1 MRANRSRALRE
12 RYLPMSRDPLWT
24 LLAERALHT
33 GQRITLSSG
42 KVSSF
47 YFDCKPVTLSAA
59 GAPLVGDAFVKA
71 LDAVPGGVAAV
82 GGLTHGAD
90 PIIGAVMLRAFAQGR
105 ALDGFYVRK
114 QPKSHGTRRLIEN
127 PPPPGTR
134 VVIVEDVVTSGKSAL
149 KAVDEARSA
158 GCEVAGVIALVDRQD
173 GGAATIR
180 AYVPHYAALYT
191 RDDFPQIETGA
202 GDLA

>member
-1 MRANRSRALRE
+1 MTN
-12 RYLPMSRDPLWT
+12 DPLWS

-42 KVSSF
+42 QQSTY

-59 GAPLVGDAFVKA
+59 GAPLVGDAFLRA
-71 LDAVPGGVAAV
+71 LDSLPSGVAAA

-90 PIIGAVMLRAFAQGR
+90 PIIGALMLRAFAHGR

-114 QPKSHGTRRLIEN
+114 QPKAHGTRRLIEN

-149 KAVDEARSA
+149 KAVDEARRA
-158 GCEVAGVIALVDRQD
+158 GCDVAGVIALVDRQD
-173 GGAATIR
+173 GGAETIR
-180 AYVPHYAALYT
+180 AHVPRYVALYK
-191 RDDFPQIETGA
+191 RDDFPQISAAEDTSG
-202 GDLA
+202 

>member
-1 MRANRSRALRE
+1 MTN
-12 RYLPMSRDPLWT
+12 DPLWS

-33 GQRITLSSG
+33 RQRITLSSG
-42 KVSSF
+42 KESTY

-59 GAPLVGDAFVKA
+59 GAALVGDAFLGA
-71 LDAVPGGVAAV
+71 LDNLPPDVTAV

-90 PIIGAVMLRAFAQGR
+90 PIIGALMLRAFAHGR

-149 KAVDEARSA
+149 KAVDEARLA
-158 GCEVAGVIALVDRQD
+158 GCDVVGVIALVDRED
-173 GGAATIR
+173 GGAQTIR
-180 AYVPHYAALYT
+180 AHVPNYVALY
-191 RDDFPQIETGA
+191 RRQDFPQIAASERHGA
-202 GDLA
+202 

>member
-1 MRANRSRALRE
+1 MTN
-12 RYLPMSRDPLWT
+12 DPLWS

-42 KVSSF
+42 KESTY

-59 GAPLVGDAFVKA
+59 GAPLVGDAFLSA
-71 LDAVPGGVAAV
+71 LDSLPPDVAAV

-90 PIIGAVMLRAFAQGR
+90 PIIGALMLRAFAQGR
-105 ALDGFYVRK
+105 SLDGFYVRK

-127 PPPPGTR
+127 PPPRGSR

-149 KAVDEARSA
+149 KAVDEARLA
-158 GCEVAGVIALVDRQD
+158 GCDVVGVIALVDRED
-173 GGAATIR
+173 GGAETIR
-180 AYVPHYAALYT
+180 AHVPNYVALY
-191 RDDFPQIETGA
+191 RRQDFPQIAASERGGA
-202 GDLA
+202 

>member
-1 MRANRSRALRE
+1 MKN
-12 RYLPMSRDPLWT
+12 DPLWS

-33 GQRITLSSG
+33 GQNITLRSG
-42 KVSSF
+42 KVSTY

-59 GAPLVGDAFVKA
+59 GAPLVGDAFLGA
-71 LDAVPGGVAAV
+71 LDGLPGDIAAV

-90 PIIGAVMLRAFAQGR
+90 PIIGAVMLRAFAHGR

-127 PPPPGTR
+127 PPPSGTR

-149 KAVDEARSA
+149 KAVDEARQA
-158 GCEVAGVIALVDRQD
+158 GCDVAGVIALVDRQD
-173 GGAATIR
+173 GGAEAIR
-180 AYVPHYAALYT
+180 ARVANYVALYS
-191 RDDFPQIETGA
+191 REDFPQIDA
-202 GDLA
+202 GERSLA

>member
-1 MRANRSRALRE
+1 MR
-12 RYLPMSRDPLWT
+12 RDPLWK

-42 KVSSF
+42 KISNF

-59 GAPLVGDAFVKA
+59 GAPLVGDAFVTA
-71 LDAVPGGVAAV
+71 LAALPDDVTAV

-90 PIIGAVMLRAFAQGR
+90 PIIGAIMLRAHAGGR

-114 QPKSHGTRRLIEN
+114 QPKSHGTQRLIEN
-127 PPPPGTR
+127 PPPTGAR

-149 KAVDEARSA
+149 KAVAEARAA
-158 GCEVAGVIALVDRQD
+158 GCEVVGVIALVDRLD
-173 GGAATIR
+173 GGAEAIR
-180 AYVPHYAALYT
+180 AEVPHYAALYA
-191 RDDFPQIETGA
+191 RDDFPQIGSGE
-202 GDLA
+202 